1 MRPSAAQRPSASTIA
16 TVGWPRSG
24 AAAVPDAGG
33 ATKAAAV
40 GTGTAP
46 VRLDPDALYLAPTGR
61 MCRLQGM
68 DGRGPA
74 GEESVAQL
82 VYVRDAAWAL
92 GGSRFDDGVCL
103 KRENWRILKAVAYA
117 QAR

>member
-1 MRPSAAQRPSASTIA
+1 MKTKHLAAQ
-16 TVGWPRSG
+16 
-24 AAAVPDAGG
+24 AG
-33 ATKAAAV
+33 V
-40 GTGTAP
+40 QP
-46 VRLDPDALYLAPTGR
+46 VRLDPAALYMAPTGR

-68 DGRGPA
+68 AGRGAA

-92 GGSRFDDGVCL
+92 AGSRFDDGFNL

-117 QAR
+117 APR